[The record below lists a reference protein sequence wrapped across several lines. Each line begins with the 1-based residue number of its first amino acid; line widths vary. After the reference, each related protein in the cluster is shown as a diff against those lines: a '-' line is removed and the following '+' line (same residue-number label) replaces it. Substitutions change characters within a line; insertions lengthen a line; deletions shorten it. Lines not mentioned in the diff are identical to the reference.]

1 MRTATIVLVAY
12 ALSILV
18 SSVWRMVPADLA
30 QVIVPDVVALTA
42 AYLGLTAREWLS
54 RGVAGAVV
62 LGYLGD
68 LISGS
73 PPGLLALVAGVMAM
87 IAHGIHRRV
96 LVRGFAMT
104 LGFSIFVGAV
114 AGLLVLAVRVAVGLP
129 LGQGGTE
136 LARVAGVALATG
148 VIGAPTLR
156 LYRRI
161 DAGFA
166 RTHRERD
173 AALEGLTR

>member
-12 ALSILV
+12 ALCILV
-18 SSVWRMVPADLA
+18 SSVWRLLPSDLA
-30 QVIVPDVVALTA
+30 QTVVPDVVALTA
-42 AYLGLTAREWLS
+42 AYLGLTARRWLS
-54 RGVAGAVV
+54 RAVAGAVV

-68 LISGS
+68 LISGA
-73 PPGLLALVAGVMAM
+73 PPGLYALVSGVVAM
-87 IAHGIHRRV
+87 IAHAVHSRV

-104 LGFSIFVGAV
+104 LGFSIFVGAT
-114 AGLLVLAVRVAVGLP
+114 AALLVLGVRLAVGLP
-129 LGQGGTE
+129 LGEGGAE

-148 VIGAPTLR
+148 LVGAPTLR

-173 AALEGLTR
+173 AALEGVNH